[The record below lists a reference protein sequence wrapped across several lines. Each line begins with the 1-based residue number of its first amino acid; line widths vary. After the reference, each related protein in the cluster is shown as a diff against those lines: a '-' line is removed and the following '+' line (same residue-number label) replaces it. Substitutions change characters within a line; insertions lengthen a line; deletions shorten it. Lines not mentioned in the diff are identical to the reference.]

1 LRPYFPCP
9 PVIDIPGSRQTQ
21 LYPPPSPKM
30 GPRIY
35 LPPLPIMIPSSS
47 PAPQLEDPIRRL
59 RLRAL
64 LSGNVGPAR
73 LENPIPCSQT
83 REPWE
88 EMRTEGIVV
97 RLTGLEKELC
107 SPAVV
112 KLRRRLALLRERE
125 VEYRQF
131 CMERKMTFEM
141 LHLINVF
148 A

>member
-1 LRPYFPCP
+1 
-9 PVIDIPGSRQTQ
+9 
-21 LYPPPSPKM
+21 M
-30 GPRIY
+30 GPRIS
-35 LPPLPIMIPSSS
+35 LPPLPITIPSSS
-47 PAPQLEDPIRRL
+47 PPPQLEDPIRRL

-64 LSGNVGPAR
+64 LSGNVGPTR
-73 LENPIPCSQT
+73 LETPIPCCQT

-141 LHLINVF
+141 LYLINVF